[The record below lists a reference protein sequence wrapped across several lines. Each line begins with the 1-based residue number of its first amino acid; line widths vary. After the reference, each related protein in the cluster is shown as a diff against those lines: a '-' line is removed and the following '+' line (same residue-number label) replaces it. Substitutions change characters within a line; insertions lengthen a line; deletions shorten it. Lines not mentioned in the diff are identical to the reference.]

1 MVRTMVRPLTQS
13 SKDVMNMARCKPE
26 NGRTVL
32 VTGAAGGLGQ
42 AVCSR
47 LAGLGYRVLAC
58 DIAPVESENER
69 IIPVVL
75 DVTSDESVARCVS
88 RAKEYTDC
96 LYAVINLAGVFYM
109 TTLSEGGA
117 DMLSRALEVNV
128 VGMCRLNSAL
138 LPLLK
143 PGKSR
148 IINMSSE
155 IGRYSPQPFN
165 GPYAVSKHAVDTYTD
180 VLRRELMFVGI
191 PVCKIQAG
199 SFGTQMLTAA
209 RRQYDTLLEN
219 TALYRHELTVLAPIM
234 TGELEKGFDP
244 AIFAKMIARQLR
256 RRKPRR
262 CVRIRNSF
270 KLSLLDMLPEG
281 AQDVAYKA
289 ALKVFGWF
297 IKDEK
302 PDR

>member
-1 MVRTMVRPLTQS
+1 MKRAQC
-13 SKDVMNMARCKPE
+13 D
-26 NGRTVL
+26 NGKTVL
-32 VTGAAGGLGQ
+32 ITGAAGGLGR

-47 LAGLGYRVLAC
+47 LAARGYRVLGC
-58 DIAPVESENER
+58 DIAPFEPEDQR
-69 IIPVVL
+69 IVSIPL
-75 DVTSDESVARCVS
+75 DVTSDQSVAACAERV
-88 RAKEYTDC
+88 REYTDC
-96 LYAVINLAGVFYM
+96 LYAVVNLAGVFLM

-117 DMLSRALEVNV
+117 QQLSRALEVNV

-138 LPLLK
+138 LPLLR

-165 GPYAVSKHAVDTYTD
+165 GPYAVSKHAVDAYTD
-180 VLRRELMFVGI
+180 VIRRELMFAGI

-199 SFGTQMLTAA
+199 SFGTQMLTTA
-209 RRQYDTLLEN
+209 RAQYDALLER
-219 TALYRHELTVLAPIM
+219 TGLYRRELTVLAPIM
-234 TGELEKGFDP
+234 TGELEKGYDP
-244 AIFAKMIARQLR
+244 AIFARMIDRQLA

-270 KLSLLDMLPEG
+270 KLSLLDVLPEG

-289 ALKVFGWF
+289 ALHVFGWF
-297 IKDEK
+297 VRDEK
-302 PDR
+302 ESEEK

>member
-1 MVRTMVRPLTQS
+1 MKRAQ
-13 SKDVMNMARCKPE
+13 NE

-32 VTGAAGGLGQ
+32 VTGAAGGLGR

-47 LAGLGYRVLAC
+47 LALRGYRVIAC
-58 DIAPVESENER
+58 DISPCEPEDER
-69 IIPVVL
+69 IVPFRL
-75 DVTSDESVARCVS
+75 DVTDQQSVDECV
-88 RAKEYTDC
+88 RQAQQHTDC
-96 LYAVINLAGVFYM
+96 LYAVINLAGVFLM

-117 DMLSRALEVNV
+117 DALSRALEVNV
-128 VGMCRLNSAL
+128 VGMCRLNSAIM
-138 LPLLK
+138 PLLM
-143 PGKSR
+143 PGRSR

-165 GPYAVSKHAVDTYTD
+165 GPYAVSKHAVDAYTD
-180 VLRRELMFVGI
+180 VIRRELMFAGI

-209 RRQYDTLLEN
+209 RGQYDRLLED
-219 TALYRHELTVLAPIM
+219 TKLYRHELTVLAPIM
-234 TGELEKGFDP
+234 TSELEKGYDP
-244 AIFAKMIARQLR
+244 QIFARMIDRQLS
-256 RRKPRR
+256 RRKPKR

-281 AQDVAYKA
+281 AQDAAYKA

-297 IKDEK
+297 I
-302 PDR
+302 

>member
-1 MVRTMVRPLTQS
+1 MKRAA
-13 SKDVMNMARCKPE
+13 KD

-47 LAGLGYRVLAC
+47 LAHRGYRVLAC
-58 DIAPVESENER
+58 DIASFESDDPR
-69 IIPVVL
+69 IVPMEL

-88 RAKEYTDC
+88 RSADYTDC
-96 LYAVINLAGVFYM
+96 LYAVINLAGVFFM

-117 DMLSRALEVNV
+117 DQLSRALEVNV

-180 VLRRELMFVGI
+180 VLRRELMFCGI

-199 SFGTQMLTAA
+199 SFGTQLLTTA
-209 RRQYDTLLEN
+209 RSQYDALLER
-219 TALYRHELTVLAPIM
+219 TQLYNHELTVLAPIM
-234 TGELEKGFDP
+234 TGELDKGYNP
-244 AIFAKMIARQLR
+244 EIFARMIDRQLC
-256 RRKPRR
+256 RRKPKR
-262 CVRIRNSF
+262 CVRIKNSF

-297 IKDEK
+297 IKDK
-302 PDR
+302 NGSND

>member
-1 MVRTMVRPLTQS
+1 MKQF
-13 SKDVMNMARCKPE
+13 KPE

-32 VTGAAGGLGQ
+32 LTGAAGGLGQ
-42 AVCSR
+42 AVRCH
-47 LAGLGYRVLAC
+47 LAALGYRVLAC
-58 DIAPVESENER
+58 DIAPIEPENER
-69 IIPVVL
+69 IIPISL
-75 DVTSDESVARCVS
+75 DVTSAESVAGCVGKV
-88 RAKEYTDC
+88 REYTDC

-138 LPLLK
+138 LPLLR
-143 PGKSR
+143 PGRSR

-165 GPYAVSKHAVDTYTD
+165 GPYAVSKHAADTYTD
-180 VLRRELMFVGI
+180 VLRRELMFAGI

-199 SFGTQMLTAA
+199 SFGTQMLTVA

-219 TALYRHELTVLAPIM
+219 TNLYRHELTVLAPIM
-234 TGELEKGFDP
+234 TGELEKGYDP
-244 AIFAKMIARQLR
+244 AIFARMIGRQLR
-256 RRKPRR
+256 RRRPKR

-281 AQDVAYKA
+281 AQDAAYKA

-297 IKDEK
+297 IKDNRTDK
-302 PDR
+302 

>member
-1 MVRTMVRPLTQS
+1 MKRAQ
-13 SKDVMNMARCKPE
+13 KE

-47 LAGLGYRVLAC
+47 LADRGYRVLAC
-58 DIAPVESENER
+58 DICPAETEDER
-69 IIPVVL
+69 IVPFRL
-75 DVTSDESVARCVS
+75 DVTDQQSVDDCVCMAS
-88 RAKEYTDC
+88 LHTDC
-96 LYAVINLAGVFYM
+96 LYAVINLAGVFLM

-117 DMLSRALEVNV
+117 DALSRALEVNV
-128 VGMCRLNSAL
+128 VGMCRLNSAIM
-138 LPLLK
+138 PLLK
-143 PGKSR
+143 AGKSR

-180 VLRRELMFVGI
+180 VIRRELMFAGI

-209 RRQYDTLLEN
+209 RSQYDRLLED
-219 TALYRHELTVLAPIM
+219 TKLYRRELTVLAPIM
-234 TGELEKGFDP
+234 TGELEKGYDP
-244 AIFAKMIARQLR
+244 AIFARMIDRQLR
-256 RRKPRR
+256 RRKPKR

-297 IKDEK
+297 IKDDKQNDDNDRQQGEK
-302 PDR
+302 

>member
-1 MVRTMVRPLTQS
+1 MKRVL
-13 SKDVMNMARCKPE
+13 KD

-32 VTGAAGGLGQ
+32 VTGAAGGLGS
-42 AVCSR
+42 AVCRR
-47 LAGLGYRVLAC
+47 LAMAGYRVLAC
-58 DIAPVESENER
+58 DIASLHAEDER
-69 IIPVVL
+69 IIPVEL
-75 DVTSDESVARCVS
+75 DVTSDDSVAACV
-88 RAKEYTDC
+88 RTAGELTDC

-117 DMLSRALEVNV
+117 DCLSRALEVNV

-143 PGKSR
+143 PGRSR

-165 GPYAVSKHAVDTYTD
+165 GPYAVSKHAADVYTD
-180 VLRRELMFVGI
+180 VLRRELMFAGI

-209 RRQYDTLLEN
+209 RGQYDALLDS
-219 TALYRHELTVLAPIM
+219 TKLYRHELTVLAPIM
-234 TGELEKGFDP
+234 TGELEKGYDP
-244 AIFAKMIARQLR
+244 AIFARMILRQLR

-262 CVRIRNSF
+262 CVRIKNSF
-270 KLSLLDMLPEG
+270 KLSLLDALPEG
-281 AQDVAYKA
+281 AQDIAYKA

-297 IKDEK
+297 IKDDNTTDITKENENGVN
-302 PDR
+302 

>member
-1 MVRTMVRPLTQS
+1 MKRKQ
-13 SKDVMNMARCKPE
+13 KE

-32 VTGAAGGLGQ
+32 VTGAAGGLGR

-47 LAGLGYRVLAC
+47 LALLGYRVLAC
-58 DIAPVESENER
+58 DLSEFPSDDER
-69 IIPVVL
+69 IVSMRL
-75 DVTSDESVARCVS
+75 DVTDDVSVSECVARA
-88 RAKEYTDC
+88 REYTDC
-96 LYAVINLAGVFYM
+96 LYAVINLAGVFLM
-109 TTLSEGGA
+109 TTLSEGGS
-117 DMLSRALEVNV
+117 DELSRALEVNV
-128 VGMCRLNSAL
+128 VGMCRFNSAV
-138 LPLLK
+138 LPLLRPK
-143 PGKSR
+143 KSR

-209 RRQYDTLLEN
+209 KAQYDRLLAD

-234 TGELEKGFDP
+234 TGELNKGYDP
-244 AIFAKMIARQLR
+244 EIFARMIGRQLAR
-256 RRKPRR
+256 RRPKR

-270 KLSLLDMLPEG
+270 KLSLLDALPEG
-281 AQDVAYKA
+281 AQDAAYKA
-289 ALKVFGWF
+289 ALRVFGWF
-297 IKDEK
+297 IKDDNQSNETEEK
-302 PDR
+302 ENGNN